1 MQPNRIL
8 FIGSI
13 NQGKRPKG
21 GDQAKNQILLKKLKL
36 DFGDNVYNFDVRKYK
51 FTPLLIVLLLFNI
64 LIYNRIV
71 ISVNSSG
78 LKMLGYVNFIL
89 KNKKTTFFLIG
100 GITHIKMASARI
112 KKLLESACL
121 VYAETKE
128 MVENIKKV
136 SDKVNVGH
144 LPNFKIIPKNLIPAE
159 KRFDG
164 DIRLVFL
171 SRVREDKGIF
181 KCIEIVRHLN
191 SIDPETDYYLDIYG
205 NLQLTDDEHQKFDE
219 SLKDSHI
226 RYKGFLDFNEKD
238 SYLKLSEYHF
248 MFFLTNFIGEG
259 FPGVIVDAMIA
270 NVPVIAS
277 DFRYNKE
284 VLEDEKGVMGAV
296 LEMDSDWISEAS
308 KAILDYKNDT
318 SLYFDTVSRMAAS
331 AKKYDIQQI
340 KFEIC

>member
-1 MQPNRIL
+1 MQPKRIL

-13 NQGKRPKG
+13 NEGKRPKG

-36 DFGDNVYNFDVRKYK
+36 DFGDSVYNFDVRKYK
-51 FTPLLIVLLLFNI
+51 FAPALIVLLLINI
-64 LIYNRIV
+64 LKYKHIV

-89 KNKKTTFFLIG
+89 KNRKTTFFLIG
-100 GITHIKMASARI
+100 GITHIKMASTGI

-121 VYAETKE
+121 VYAETRE

-136 SDKVNVGH
+136 SDKVNVSY
-144 LPNFKIIPKNLIPAE
+144 LPNFKAIPKNMKPAE
-159 KRFDG
+159 KKFDG

-171 SRVREDKGIF
+171 SRVREDKGVF
-181 KCIEIVRHLN
+181 KCIEIVKHLN
-191 SIDPETDYYLDIYG
+191 SIDPETDYFLDIYG
-205 NLQLTDDEHQKFDE
+205 NLQLTDDENQKFDE

-226 RYKGFLDFNEKD
+226 RYRGFLDFNEKD

-284 VLEDEKGVMGAV
+284 VLEDEKGIMGAV
-296 LEMDSDWISEAS
+296 LEMNSDWISEAS
-308 KAILDYKNDT
+308 KQILEFKDN
-318 SLYFDTVSRMAAS
+318 SALYFETVGRMAAS
-331 AKKYDIQQI
+331 AERYDIHQI
-340 KFEIC
+340 KFKIC

>member
-1 MQPNRIL
+1 MKPKRIL

-36 DFGDNVYNFDVRKYK
+36 DFGDSVYNFDVRKYK
-51 FTPLLIVLLLFNI
+51 FTPLLIVLLLIHI
-64 LIYNRIV
+64 LKYKHIV

-100 GITHIKMASARI
+100 GITHIKMASIRI

-121 VYAETKE
+121 VYAETRE

-136 SDKVNVGH
+136 SDKVNVSY
-144 LPNFKIIPKNLIPAE
+144 LPNFKSIPKNLKPAE
-159 KRFDG
+159 KKIDS
-164 DIRLVFL
+164 DIRMVFL

-181 KCIEIVRHLN
+181 KSIEIVKHLN
-191 SIDPETDYYLDIYG
+191 SIDSDADYFLDIFG

-219 SLKDSHI
+219 CLKDHHI
-226 RYKGFLDFNEKD
+226 RYRGFLDFNEND

-284 VLEDEKGVMGAV
+284 VLEDEKGIIGVV
-296 LEMDSDWISEAS
+296 LKMDSDWLSEAS
-308 KAILDYKNDT
+308 KQILELKNNPE
-318 SLYFDTVSRMAAS
+318 LYFETVGRMAES
-331 AKKYDIQQI
+331 AKSYDIHQI
-340 KFEIC
+340 KYKIC